1 MDTRMADA
9 QPPQTD
15 LKPKEKLVLDAQ
27 HASGLFDFRELWRY
41 RELAGFLGMRDIKV
55 RYKQTLLGAAWA
67 ILQPVM
73 NMIVFTV
80 FFNKLAGVGSDENI
94 PYPVFALCALL
105 PWQLF
110 ESSVTL
116 AGNSVVN
123 SERLISKVYFPRVLV
138 PIASL
143 ASALVDFAIAFVILI
158 LLMMWYGVHPHLG
171 PLLLLPL
178 FIAVAVIVSLALGLW
193 LSALNVKYRDV
204 RYAIPFLLRI
214 WFFATPIV
222 YSIDRIPPAWR
233 AWYGLNPMVGVVEGF
248 RWALLGKSS
257 PSIAAIGMSIVVTI
271 VLLIGGLFYFH
282 RTEQVFADVI

>member
-1 MDTRMADA
+1 MADS

-15 LKPKEKLVLDAQ
+15 QPPKAKLVLDAQ
-27 HASGLFDFRELWRY
+27 QASGLLDFRELWRY

-55 RYKQTLLGAAWA
+55 RYKQTALGAAWA

-94 PYPVFALCALL
+94 PYPVSVFCALL

-138 PIASL
+138 PISSI

-158 LLMMWYGVHPHLG
+158 LLMIWYGVHPHLA

-178 FIAVAVIVSLALGLW
+178 FIAVAVMVSLALGLW
-193 LSALNVKYRDV
+193 LSALNVTYRDV
-204 RYAIPFLLRI
+204 RYAIPFLLRL

-222 YSIDRIPPAWR
+222 YPISSIPPAWR

-257 PSIAAIGMSIVVTI
+257 PSLPAIGISIVVAI